1 MILKIYYLL
10 IKMERLN
17 KNFLLSECLILEFIY
32 CKKIQVCH
40 SEFYK
45 FIFNIKEKI

>member
-1 MILKIYYLL
+1 
-10 IKMERLN
+10 MERLN